1 MDALIMSCSTGGGH
15 NAAARAIK
23 EEMTRRGHNAV
34 LLDPYKLA
42 GGNLDRKVANGYVK
56 IAQRTPRLFGAIYGI
71 GNGYRRLPIKSPVYA
86 VNKLMFDKMK
96 EFLENNHFDIILMT
110 HLYPGE
116 ILTNMKKKGFP
127 VPPTVFV
134 ATDYVCIP
142 FTEELSCDWF
152 VTPSEE
158 LNGDF
163 VRRGIDE
170 KRLFAAGIPVSGV
183 FNSDVSKEDAS
194 KTVGLD
200 SRKKHLL
207 LSGGSIGGGMLSKS
221 LSVLDEYLQE
231 NPDYDLTVICGN
243 NERLREKLENR
254 YKNNPRI
261 IIIGSTDKISL
272 YMRASE
278 AYLSKPGGLSSTE
291 AAVSQTPL
299 IHISPIPGCENKNMR
314 FFEEHGM
321 SVAVGGDE
329 EKLKKALETLK
340 DEHFV
345 RIMKENQ
352 KKYINGEAAA
362 DICDLAEEQER
373 KG

>member
-34 LLDPYKLA
+34 MLDPYRLA
-42 GGNLDRKVANGYVK
+42 GNDLDKKVANGYIK
-56 IAQRTPRLFGAIYGI
+56 IAQKTPRLFGAIYGI

-96 EFLENNHFDIILMT
+96 EFLENNHFDVILTT

-170 KRLFAAGIPVSGV
+170 KKLFAAGIPVSAV
-183 FNSDVSKEDAS
+183 FNEDISKPDAA
-194 KTVGLD
+194 KAIGLD
-200 SRKKHLL
+200 PTKKHLL
-207 LSGGSIGGGMLSKS
+207 LSGGSIGGGMLEKS
-221 LSVLDEYLQE
+221 LAVLDRYLKE
-231 NPDYDLTVICGN
+231 NPEYDLTVICGN
-243 NERLREKLENR
+243 NESLKKRLSER
-254 YKNNPRI
+254 YGNDKRI
-261 IIIGSTDKISL
+261 FIIASTNKISL
-272 YMRASE
+272 YMKASE

-299 IHISPIPGCENKNMR
+299 IHISPIPGCENKNMK

-321 SVAVGGDE
+321 SIAVGGDE
-329 EKLKKALETLK
+329 EKLQKRLK
-340 DEHFV
+340 
-345 RIMKENQ
+345 
-352 KKYINGEAAA
+352 
-362 DICDLAEEQER
+362 L
-373 KG
+373 